1 MSGICAATDIDPRL
15 LERLNCPLEE
25 IAKLCEKFQVI
36 ELSVFGSAVRDDFK
50 PESSDID
57 FLYLM
62 HPDAEIGVYEFTEF
76 HDLLS
81 DLLKRELDLVP
92 KKWMGERFE
101 KRVLPEAQVIYAA

>member
-1 MSGICAATDIDPRL
+1 MNGMCAATDIDPRL

-57 FLYLM
+57 FLYVM
-62 HPDAEIGVYEFTEF
+62 HPDSSIGYFEFFDFEEA
-76 HDLLS
+76 LS
-81 DLLKRELDLVP
+81 NLVHRKVDLVSQ
-92 KKWMGERFE
+92 KWMGDRFR
-101 KRVLPEAQVIYAA
+101 KLVLPQSKVIYAA